1 MTEINIVSYLK
12 LLKLVNKFI
21 ARNVN
26 YPLGLSTQGFNMI
39 RHWFTILQTISM
51 MFMIAQSN
59 GCSVII
65 LLVMETIMLLI
76 AALVGLVRI
85 TTMGLW
91 TYMSMNMR
99 MHLEM
104 MTDTVCWTVIGLIKK
119 ILTQEILVSVLL
131 INTEIQQISS
141 AMIVLRSI
149 IMLVIDAMRMFVK
162 DARLLI

>member
-1 MTEINIVSYLK
+1 
-12 LLKLVNKFI
+12 
-21 ARNVN
+21 
-26 YPLGLSTQGFNMI
+26 
-39 RHWFTILQTISM
+39 

-91 TYMSMNMR
+91 KYMSMNMR
-99 MHLEM
+99 LHLEM

-119 ILTQEILVSVLL
+119 ILTQ
-131 INTEIQQISS
+131 
-141 AMIVLRSI
+141 
-149 IMLVIDAMRMFVK
+149 
-162 DARLLI
+162 

>member
-1 MTEINIVSYLK
+1 
-12 LLKLVNKFI
+12 
-21 ARNVN
+21 
-26 YPLGLSTQGFNMI
+26 
-39 RHWFTILQTISM
+39 
-51 MFMIAQSN
+51 
-59 GCSVII
+59 
-65 LLVMETIMLLI
+65 METIMLLI

-141 AMIVLRSI
+141 AMIVLKII

>member
-1 MTEINIVSYLK
+1 
-12 LLKLVNKFI
+12 
-21 ARNVN
+21 
-26 YPLGLSTQGFNMI
+26 
-39 RHWFTILQTISM
+39 
-51 MFMIAQSN
+51 
-59 GCSVII
+59 VII

-119 ILTQEILVSVLL
+119 ILTQ
-131 INTEIQQISS
+131 
-141 AMIVLRSI
+141 
-149 IMLVIDAMRMFVK
+149 
-162 DARLLI
+162 